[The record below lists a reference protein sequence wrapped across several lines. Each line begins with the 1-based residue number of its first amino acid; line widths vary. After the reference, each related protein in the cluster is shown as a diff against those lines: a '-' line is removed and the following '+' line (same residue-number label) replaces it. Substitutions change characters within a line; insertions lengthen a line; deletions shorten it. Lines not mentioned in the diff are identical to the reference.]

1 MKLFGK
7 WRLTNET
14 VKAESEKV
22 HDLHKLLISERK
34 AKIHAARVA
43 EKKKIRLE
51 KEIKEA
57 KEVEAK
63 RVKDLQ
69 SENKAHAIIHLRAA
83 ERYENMMDQST
94 GARRAELRAI
104 VTQRTENAEKLGF
117 KLTGSI
123 SHTIMNLT

>member
-1 MKLFGK
+1 MKLFGN
-7 WRLTNET
+7 WRFTKEP
-14 VKAESEKV
+14 VQVESEKV
-22 HDLHKLLISERK
+22 KDLHKLLVGERK
-34 AKIHAARVA
+34 ARLNAAKIA

-51 KEIKEA
+51 KEIDDA
-57 KEVEAK
+57 KTTEAK
-63 RVKDLQ
+63 RIHDLQ

-123 SHTIMNLT
+123 SHTIMHLT